1 MKPGTA
7 KIMTEY
13 PEVGKL
19 YRVQYSTGAHV
30 PASIPRPCRLG
41 AQASQ
46 SGPGKTSLPRGNTK
60 VDLVTAGSGP
70 VHHFFRWW

>member
-1 MKPGTA
+1 MKAGTA

-13 PEVGKL
+13 PEVGEL

-30 PASIPRPCRLG
+30 PPTFIP
-41 AQASQ
+41 

-60 VDLVTAGSGP
+60 VVLDTAGPGP